1 MVLDIV
7 NLEILRK
14 PFEKLRRE
22 TKFGFRILN
31 DHISQNCLQHIH
43 PLMVFKP
50 LFNQFLNLLFE
61 ILAFFPLD
69 QADLL
74 PSYQIDISDEVDQR
88 CYLVVML
95 AVIIMIVSVS
105 L

>member
-61 ILAFFPLD
+61 ILAFFTL
-69 QADLL
+69 DLL
-74 PSYQIDISDEVDQR
+74 PSYQINISYEVDQR